1 MPTIIELKFQY
12 MEDVLKSLNKAKNGV
27 ILTKAEL
34 ELLKS
39 SETTAIYN
47 YINTKQNLSILNE
60 NFPNFRDLL
69 FKNKQL
75 RNKVLFLH

>member
-1 MPTIIELKFQY
+1 MSSYTLY
-12 MEDVLKSLNKAKNGV
+12 KS
-27 ILTKAEL
+27 KAEKIIDHSKK
-34 ELLKS
+34 LKLNTYILRIP
-39 SETTAIYN
+39 E
-47 YINTKQNLSILNE
+47 INTKQNLSILNE